1 VRRGDEGADCATVT
15 NRRLPGKQNEEVAGR
30 LKSGRIVHITG
41 AGHNVRRE
49 GKEQTLQVLREF
61 LGGLGGS

>member
-1 VRRGDEGADCATVT
+1 VT